1 MVDALNQAVETAEAQ
16 TDTSLSHVG
25 SDGVSA
31 PASASP
37 ATPTPEVKPAN
48 GAPAKASS
56 TGIPEPDR
64 GGPLPPL
71 DDALFPPCALNDRYL
86 IYPSKALPDLNSPQA
101 LAYKAEDR
109 REPGRPVFALIC
121 KPGLPIRT
129 GLLKELRAQGI
140 RGLLPMLDF
149 GPLFWSPID
158 QTTIAIVFDRPLGG
172 RMLQSTADRFTRIT
186 EYEISKVIFEPL
198 SQAISELAAIN
209 YAHRAIRLDNLFYM
223 DKERKNLVLG
233 ECLTSPP
240 GFDQPAIYEPLN
252 RAFAMPSGRGDGMI
266 YDDMYALGI
275 LSLFVLQG
283 NNPAARYSDDE
294 MLSAKAEKG
303 TYQAMC
309 ENERITASLIE
320 PVRGLLAD
328 EEFERWNIEALD
340 QWLNGQRKTPIQRRP
355 ATKPKAPFKFGA
367 RDHMTVRSI
376 AQAFSKNVPEA
387 IKIIRSGKLEHWLRT
402 SIDAPEIADS
412 LLEIM
417 TIPKG
422 HEASLD
428 AADDVLVSKVCMR
441 LDPHGPIRYKHFSF
455 LPDGFGVAMAVE
467 YLRKGNF
474 QIPGEVLTRDLIGFW
489 ASVHEKKT
497 VEISAIERSFVSLRN
512 FSRINEMGYGME
524 RCLYELNQTLPC
536 QSPLLNKTYVDHID
550 DFLSAMDE
558 IADHTDKRSRPMDK
572 HIAAFIDTHFKYDV
586 TPHMKAL
593 SDAHEETSLI
603 GLLSLYALMQ
613 WRMKVPALYGLSSW
627 LGGLLAPAIGT
638 YHSRTTRR
646 HIEQEI
652 PALVRQGSLPELFD
666 LIDNA
671 DRRTVDNSDF
681 EAAQIAFAHA
691 EEEIDGI
698 VGEGIDQ
705 KKVALE
711 AGERTTAM
719 LAITLSM
726 IATTVIIFA
735 TTM

>member
-1 MVDALNQAVETAEAQ
+1 
-16 TDTSLSHVG
+16 
-25 SDGVSA
+25 
-31 PASASP
+31 
-37 ATPTPEVKPAN
+37 
-48 GAPAKASS
+48 
-56 TGIPEPDR
+56 
-64 GGPLPPL
+64 
-71 DDALFPPCALNDRYL
+71 
-86 IYPSKALPDLNSPQA
+86 
-101 LAYKAEDR
+101 
-109 REPGRPVFALIC
+109 
-121 KPGLPIRT
+121 
-129 GLLKELRAQGI
+129 
-140 RGLLPMLDF
+140 
-149 GPLFWSPID
+149 
-158 QTTIAIVFDRPLGG
+158 
-172 RMLQSTADRFTRIT
+172 
-186 EYEISKVIFEPL
+186 
-198 SQAISELAAIN
+198 
-209 YAHRAIRLDNLFYM
+209 
-223 DKERKNLVLG
+223 
-233 ECLTSPP
+233 
-240 GFDQPAIYEPLN
+240 
-252 RAFAMPSGRGDGMI
+252 
-266 YDDMYALGI
+266 
-275 LSLFVLQG
+275 
-283 NNPAARYSDDE
+283 
-294 MLSAKAEKG
+294 
-303 TYQAMC
+303 MC

-441 LDPHGPIRYKHFSF
+441 LDPHGPIRFKHFSF

-474 QIPGEVLTRDLIGFW
+474 QIPGEVLARDLIGFW
-489 ASVHEKKT
+489 ATVHEKKT
-497 VEISAIERSFVSLRN
+497 VEISATERTFVSLRN
-512 FSRINEMGYGME
+512 FARINEMGYGME

-550 DFLSAMDE
+550 DFLFAMDE

-586 TPHMKAL
+586 TPHLKAL
-593 SDAHEETSLI
+593 SDPHEETSLI

-638 YHSRTTRR
+638 YHSRTTDTNRN
-646 HIEQEI
+646 ITQALLAFEDVKTPEQLEALL
-652 PALVRQGSLPELFD
+652 PAFVQALVQISHTVRWNRLDVLSASRHRPEFMSRIVEMQTRMNSALSETLLVQQKLGNVRKDLSAREMAVLIQGVSIGRIFRDLDSKMDRDDLKEWSELTLAVYRVFLPPK
-666 LIDNA
+666 
-671 DRRTVDNSDF
+671 R
-681 EAAQIAFAHA
+681 
-691 EEEIDGI
+691 G
-698 VGEGIDQ
+698 
-705 KKVALE
+705 
-711 AGERTTAM
+711 
-719 LAITLSM
+719 
-726 IATTVIIFA
+726 
-735 TTM
+735 